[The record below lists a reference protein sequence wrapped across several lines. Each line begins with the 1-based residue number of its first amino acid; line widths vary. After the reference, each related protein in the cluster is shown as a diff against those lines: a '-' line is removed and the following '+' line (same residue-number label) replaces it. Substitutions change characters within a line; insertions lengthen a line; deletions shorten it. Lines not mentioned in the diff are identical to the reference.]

1 MDSCALEASVAYED
15 LVGSVLHAYRDDSQN
30 YPWIVGFS
38 GGKDSTLVAHLVF
51 DAVMQVAPRRRNRQ
65 IYFVS
70 NDTLVES
77 PFVTRQVQEQFD
89 MVQCA
94 ADCFSLPI
102 TTVITRPKLEHT
114 FWVLLIGK
122 GYPCPN
128 QKMRWCT
135 DRLKIRPTSKF
146 ILDNVSRFG
155 SAIIVLGVRKDESSS
170 RRQSIERHKNLEN
183 SYLTFHGS
191 LRRAFIYRPIVEL
204 TTSDVWYILGHY
216 DPPWGGTH
224 EKLIQMYRDAEGG
237 ECPMVLS
244 QDEAPGCGTS
254 SSRFGCWACTV
265 VNKDKSLQGFVNSGQ
280 KKYQL
285 LIDFRDWLQA
295 IRNDP
300 TYRQAR
306 RRNGQLTFLASGRI
320 MGGPFTLKARQE
332 ILQRLLNVQEQY
344 GEPLISEEEIR
355 LIRELW
361 AAEIAKKFSGGCD
374 E

>member
-135 DRLKIRPTSKF
+135 DRQAHFP
-146 ILDNVSRFG
+146 VH
-155 SAIIVLGVRKDESSS
+155 LGQCFPFRV
-170 RRQSIERHKNLEN
+170 
-183 SYLTFHGS
+183 
-191 LRRAFIYRPIVEL
+191 
-204 TTSDVWYILGHY
+204 GHY
-216 DPPWGGTH
+216 CAG
-224 EKLIQMYRDAEGG
+224 
-237 ECPMVLS
+237 CP
-244 QDEAPGCGTS
+244 
-254 SSRFGCWACTV
+254 
-265 VNKDKSLQGFVNSGQ
+265 QG
-280 KKYQL
+280 
-285 LIDFRDWLQA
+285 
-295 IRNDP
+295 
-300 TYRQAR
+300 
-306 RRNGQLTFLASGRI
+306 
-320 MGGPFTLKARQE
+320 
-332 ILQRLLNVQEQY
+332 
-344 GEPLISEEEIR
+344 
-355 LIRELW
+355 
-361 AAEIAKKFSGGCD
+361 
-374 E
+374 

>member
-15 LVGSVLHAYRDDSQN
+15 LVERVLHAYRDDSQN

-135 DRLKIRPTSKF
+135 DRLKIKPVLHVDSEGRLIARSKVRGRMQALRAIAMKFGELEADKDQMIF
-146 ILDNVSRFG
+146 ISHGDCEKDAMVVKETLVKEFG
-155 SAIIVLGVRKDESSS
+155 CDPERIVLSAVGPVIGSHSGPGTVALFFRGKD
-170 RRQSIERHKNLEN
+170 R
-183 SYLTFHGS
+183 G
-191 LRRAFIYRPIVEL
+191 
-204 TTSDVWYILGHY
+204 
-216 DPPWGGTH
+216 
-224 EKLIQMYRDAEGG
+224 
-237 ECPMVLS
+237 
-244 QDEAPGCGTS
+244 
-254 SSRFGCWACTV
+254 
-265 VNKDKSLQGFVNSGQ
+265 
-280 KKYQL
+280 
-285 LIDFRDWLQA
+285 
-295 IRNDP
+295 
-300 TYRQAR
+300 
-306 RRNGQLTFLASGRI
+306 
-320 MGGPFTLKARQE
+320 
-332 ILQRLLNVQEQY
+332 
-344 GEPLISEEEIR
+344 
-355 LIRELW
+355 
-361 AAEIAKKFSGGCD
+361 
-374 E
+374 

>member
-1 MDSCALEASVAYED
+1 METCSLEASVAYEE
-15 LVGSVLHAYRDDSQN
+15 LVENIVRAYRDDSQN

-51 DAVMQVAPRRRNRQ
+51 DAVMQVAPRRRTRQ

-77 PFVTRQVQEQFD
+77 PFVIRQVHEQLD

-94 ADCFSLPI
+94 ADCFSLPM

-135 DRLKIRPTSKF
+135 DRLKIKPTSQF
-146 ILDNVSRFG
+146 ILDNVSRYG

-183 SYLTFHGS
+183 SYLTLHGT
-191 LRRAFIYRPIVEL
+191 LRGAFIYRPIVEL
-204 TTSDVWYILGHY
+204 TTNDVWYLLGHY

-237 ECPMVLS
+237 ECPMILS
-244 QDEAPGCGTS
+244 QEEAPGCGTS

-280 KKYQL
+280 KQYQL
-285 LIDFRDWLQA
+285 LIDFRDWLQV

-300 TYRQAR
+300 AYRQAR

-332 ILQRLLNVQEQY
+332 ILQRLLDVQKQY

-361 AAEIAKKFSGGCD
+361 STEIAKKFSRGCD